1 MIGLKSMEDS
11 KNNPQISNSD
21 GTWETN
27 GALDQKKKKKK
38 ALFSV
43 EKNGT
48 EEVNACIT
56 HDSSPCYKIHSS
68 NDL

>member
-38 ALFSV
+38 GFV
-43 EKNGT
+43 FCGEKWN
-48 EEVNACIT
+48 
-56 HDSSPCYKIHSS
+56 
-68 NDL
+68 